1 MTKSVL
7 DKVMYAVFIA
17 VIASAFVLWK
27 NMNDQ
32 FNAYVC
38 NADPVIVQEGDSM
51 YEIAIANCSGNIPNA
66 VDDLVQEYGFTE
78 IYPGQELWLPDN
90 P

>member
-1 MTKSVL
+1 MTKATL

-17 VIASAFVLWK
+17 IIAAAFVLWK
-27 NMNDQ
+27 GMTDQ

-38 NADPVIVQEGDSM
+38 NTDPVIVQEGNSM
-51 YEIAIANCSGNIPNA
+51 WEIAHANCSGNIVNA
-66 VDDLVQEYGFTE
+66 VDDIVQEYGFTE
-78 IYPGQELWLPDN
+78 IYPGQQLWLPSK

>member
-1 MTKSVL
+1 MTKVL
-7 DKVMYAVFIA
+7 EKVMYAVFIA

-38 NADPVIVQEGDSM
+38 NQDPVIVQEGNSM
-51 YEIAIANCSGNIPNA
+51 YEIAVANCSGNIPNA
-66 VDDLVQEYGFTE
+66 FDDLVQEYVFTE
-78 IYPGQELWLPDN
+78 IYPGQELWLPSR